1 MERKAWQ
8 AKERRTGT
16 ESKPLKAPMRPVCP
30 VHSRLKALVPPVDRV
45 IFLAKC
51 RQVLYLLPPPLSRP
65 SRTPPPPIQPCP
77 WSPLP
82 AAVSV
87 SLPPPRTKKSLTRL
101 PKQSRLD
108 AAERED
114 RVPPHRDVEA
124 SLPAS
129 LSRSPRSDASMC
141 SPPLL
146 LLLSRPLMHN
156 HAAAA
161 IPAGL

>member
-51 RQVLYLLPPPLSRP
+51 RLVLYLLPPPLSLPGRRLPPFNHARGPPCLRRFP
-65 SRTPPPPIQPCP
+65 SVSPPPT
-77 WSPLP
+77 
-82 AAVSV
+82 
-87 SLPPPRTKKSLTRL
+87 TKTSLTRL

>member
-30 VHSRLKALVPPVDRV
+30 VHSRLKALVPPVDRI

-51 RQVLYLLPPPLSRP
+51 RQVLYLLPPSLS
-65 SRTPPPPIQPCP
+65 PPGHRLPPFNHARGSPCLRRFP
-77 WSPLP
+77 
-82 AAVSV
+82 SV
-87 SLPPPRTKKSLTRL
+87 SPPPRTKTSLTRL

-129 LSRSPRSDASMC
+129 LSRSPGSDASMC